1 MTRGSGRLRTPVLH
15 ARTNLEGLRISEISY
30 APDTKQPRHAHPC
43 TSVTLVFEGSLEER
57 VGQTDE
63 AAGPLSVVMKPA
75 GVEHANRIGETGA
88 TTLQLTFDRG
98 FIAPNGLGK
107 GEMSE
112 WGWMHGGPAAAPF
125 LKLLEN
131 WRGGIVDETEL
142 EGLVFDVLSTF
153 PTPFAPS
160 ARSAQPTG
168 DPPRWLRRVTEQV
181 DDCFRAPPRV
191 RDLAAVAGV
200 HPVALARAHRRH
212 FGESITDRI
221 RTHRIRAAAHLL
233 SGTGTPLGQ
242 VAYSV
247 GFADQSHLCRVF
259 KAETGLTPGRFRRLA
274 RPA

>member
-1 MTRGSGRLRTPVLH
+1 
-15 ARTNLEGLRISEISY
+15 
-30 APDTKQPRHAHPC
+30 
-43 TSVTLVFEGSLEER
+43 VTLVFEGSLEER
-57 VGQTDE
+57 VGRIDE
-63 AAGPLSVVMKPA
+63 VAGPLSVVLKPA

-98 FIAPNGLGK
+98 VFAPNGAGN

-112 WGWMHGGPAAAPF
+112 WGWIHGGPAAAPF
-125 LKLLEN
+125 LKLLES
-131 WRGGIVDETEL
+131 WRVRVIDETEL
-142 EGLVFDVLSTF
+142 EGLAFDVLSTL
-153 PTPFAPS
+153 PAPS
-160 ARSAQPTG
+160 PWPTG

-274 RPA
+274 WSA